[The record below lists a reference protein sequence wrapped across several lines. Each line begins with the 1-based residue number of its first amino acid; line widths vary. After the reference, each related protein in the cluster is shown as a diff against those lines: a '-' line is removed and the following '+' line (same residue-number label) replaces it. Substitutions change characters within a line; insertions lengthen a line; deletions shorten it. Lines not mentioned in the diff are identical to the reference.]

1 MTDMSGNK
9 NQFNKQENNMN
20 QENNMEQENMSMS
33 FEKWDEIDI
42 HTKLLRGIYCYG
54 FEEPSPIQKKSILPF
69 IHKKDIIGQ
78 AQSGTGKTGAFTIG
92 TLQNINV
99 KQNNIQSIILCPTHE
114 LARQNKDVVDS
125 IGKFLKVR
133 THILIGGSPV
143 NEDREILENEKKPHV
158 LIACPGRLY
167 DVMRRGWIKPS
178 HIKTF
183 VIDEADEM
191 LSSCFKEQVHNILQY
206 FDNDI
211 QIALFSATM
220 PEDVKNLTE
229 KFMRDPVKLF
239 IQRDML
245 TLDGLKQYYIAL
257 NDDHQKY
264 ETLKDIFETL
274 TLSQTIIYCNS
285 VKRVRDLYDAMR
297 QDQFPVI
304 SISSS
309 MTQEERKESIQKFK
323 SGEFR
328 VLISSDVTAR
338 GIDIQQVSFVIN
350 FDLCKNIHTYLHR
363 IGRSARWGR
372 KGIAI
377 NFITPQ
383 DIKTMKEI
391 EQHYSTQVEEMPKDF
406 ADHLG

>member
-1 MTDMSGNK
+1 MTMNT
-9 NQFNKQENNMN
+9 NMLNEENRS
-20 QENNMEQENMSMS
+20 ME
-33 FEKWDEIDI
+33 FEKWDDIDI

-69 IHKKDIIGQ
+69 IYKKDIIGQ

-92 TLQNINV
+92 TLQNINI
-99 KQNNIQSIILCPTHE
+99 KNNNIQTIILCPTHE
-114 LARQNKDVVDS
+114 LAKQNKDVVDA
-125 IGKFLKVR
+125 IGKFMKIK
-133 THILIGGSPV
+133 THMLIGGTPV
-143 NEDREILENEKKPHV
+143 NEDKEILQENDKKPHIIV
-158 LIACPGRLY
+158 ACPGRLY
-167 DVMRRGWIKPS
+167 DVIRRGWIKTDI
-178 HIKTF
+178 IKTF

-206 FDNDI
+206 FSNDI

-264 ETLKDIFETL
+264 ETLKDIFESL

-285 VKRVRDLYDAMR
+285 VKRVKDLYDAMS

-309 MTQEERKESIQKFK
+309 MSQDERCESIQKFK
-323 SGEFR
+323 SGEYR
-328 VLISSDVTAR
+328 VLISSDITAR

-377 NFITPQ
+377 NFITPH

-391 EQHYSTQVEEMPKDF
+391 EQHYSTQIEEMPTDF
-406 ADHLG
+406 AKHLG